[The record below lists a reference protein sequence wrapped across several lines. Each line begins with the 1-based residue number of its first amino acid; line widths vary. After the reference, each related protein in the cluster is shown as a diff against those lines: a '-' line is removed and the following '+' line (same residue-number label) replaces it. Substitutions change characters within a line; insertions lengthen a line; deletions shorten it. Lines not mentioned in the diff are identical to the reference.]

1 MNDQSLEEDYDSASV
16 WSYWAI
22 KVSLLIIYVNLLI
35 PKEIPC
41 IEIAGWI
48 IIKHRKWQSMECLL
62 LDLFQ
67 CLSNQNLRLRSKQG
81 INLWTCCAFTSSR
94 VTSKP
99 VSG

>member
-48 IIKHRKWQSMECLL
+48 IIKHRKWVL
-62 LDLFQ
+62 
-67 CLSNQNLRLRSKQG
+67 NQWNV
-81 INLWTCCAFTSSR
+81 CF
-94 VTSKP
+94 
-99 VSG
+99 